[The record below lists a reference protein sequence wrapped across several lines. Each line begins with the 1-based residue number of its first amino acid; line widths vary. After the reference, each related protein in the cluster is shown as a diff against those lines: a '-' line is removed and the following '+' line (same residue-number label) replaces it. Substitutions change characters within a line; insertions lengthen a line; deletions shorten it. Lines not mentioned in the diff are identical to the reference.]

1 MKPKISIFKEIK
13 NNLKWSH
20 YINYVLVIAVIIAV
34 IILDSAGALNSTNKD
49 LLVKTGYYAI
59 LTVSLNLIVG
69 FLGELSLGHAALMC
83 AGAYAGGI
91 VAKALAATP
100 TAVFFPL
107 ALAAGAL
114 LGALFGT
121 VMGLP
126 SLRLRGDYVAI
137 ITLAFTQIVKNA
149 ADNLDP
155 ITGGAAG
162 LKGVPIRTN
171 YLNCFIVLFVCLIIA
186 QNFIKS
192 KHGRVVRAIRDN
204 AIAAGACGVSIAKYK
219 ILVFCLAGA
228 LAGIAGA
235 LATMYRGAVY
245 PSNYTY
251 NESINILVMVVLGG
265 MGNITGSLISAA
277 VLTFI
282 PQYLKVIGFTDAY
295 RMVAYAVILIVMMI
309 LNNMTWFKRFKANV
323 TLFFHNITE
332 GFRHKPAELKDMAEK
347 QLIKQ
352 TPDINGNDDVLLST
366 ELGDNNA
373 TRGDIKREK

>member
-20 YINYVLVIAVIIAV
+20 YVNYVIVLAVLAVV
-34 IILDSAGALNSTNKD
+34 IILDLAGALNSTNKD
-49 LLVKTGYYAI
+49 LLVKTGYYAL

-91 VAKALAATP
+91 VAKALSATP

-107 ALAAGAL
+107 ALIV
-114 LGALFGT
+114 GALFGT
-121 VMGLP
+121 IMGLP

-155 ITGGAAG
+155 ITGGASG

-171 YLNCFIVLFVCLIIA
+171 YINCFVVLFICLIIA

-228 LAGIAGA
+228 LAGVAGA
-235 LATMYRGAVY
+235 LATLYRGAVY

-277 VLTFI
+277 VLTFV

-309 LNNMTWFKRFKANV
+309 LNNTTWFKRLKANV
-323 TLFFHNITE
+323 TLFFRNISE
-332 GFRHKPAELKDMAEK
+332 GWRRKPAELKDMADK

-352 TPDINGNDDVLLST
+352 IPDDNANADVLLST
-366 ELGDNNA
+366 EISDSN
-373 TRGDIKREK
+373 TSRGDIKREK